1 MRNPE
6 TPLRVIA
13 RLLRARHW
21 SYQALADETG
31 IPYKRLLRIA
41 KAGTQAMS
49 LWEATLIADV
59 LDVTPNGLITET
71 FEHDF
76 SDIEKHYPTYHGGQ
90 TIYLSYK
97 GAPAISVTR
106 DHFCAYVISWESH
119 PRSGDIP
126 ERETDGRYRLLV
138 GYEVLDEKAARASNP
153 AILLRA
159 SLEAV

>member
-1 MRNPE
+1 MR
-6 TPLRVIA
+6 
-13 RLLRARHW
+13 
-21 SYQALADETG
+21 
-31 IPYKRLLRIA
+31 K
-41 KAGTQAMS
+41 
-49 LWEATLIADV
+49 
-59 LDVTPNGLITET
+59 

-106 DHFCAYVISWESH
+106 GHFCAYVISWESH

-153 AILLRA
+153 PLFGAPDKQVLEQMTRDDKRRWIEDQTTKKD
-159 SLEAV
+159 LEAEFDRQLKEVGHL